1 MTIFSFF
8 GLLLP
13 GILGTLYFLGVPLSQ
28 VKKTNRKIAHFIVS
42 IALTGVFGR
51 DLLSYNVLLNWRR
64 QIPRGWISNH
74 WCFNECIAAH
84 WWHHKNCR
92 NKLLANTVSCILFIF
107 LSFSSTYII
116 MKAYYLL
123 LEQKSFHHF
132 VGPYY
137 AICINTLSLHLCYGY
152 YELPVL

>member
-1 MTIFSFF
+1 M
-8 GLLLP
+8 
-13 GILGTLYFLGVPLSQ
+13 ILS
-28 VKKTNRKIAHFIVS
+28 N
-42 IALTGVFGR
+42 ALTGVFGR

-132 VGPYY
+132 VGPNY
-137 AICINTLSLHLCYGY
+137 ALIHYQYIYTMDMNYLSCNEEELVFLVFLTIKSWTSCSNSNIDLKKKFYCIYCIYQ
-152 YELPVL
+152 